1 MIPLGIFVK
10 AGTKKFSKKM
20 STPSLPPR
28 ERILAAAEQLFYR
41 EGIRGVGVERIAA
54 DADTTKMSL
63 YRHFASK
70 DELISEWLTG
80 IVRHYDQ
87 LWADLEREHP
97 DDPQAQ
103 LLGLAAWFSGR
114 CASPESRGC
123 ALVNSLAEL
132 PDPSHPA
139 RKLIDAHKA
148 QQLLRIERL
157 CRKAKLADPTG
168 TAMALHLAFEGAQ
181 VAAQSLG
188 RERVAKSLK
197 RIVDDYLASEE

>member
-1 MIPLGIFVK
+1 
-10 AGTKKFSKKM
+10 M

-28 ERILAAAEQLFYR
+28 ERILATAAQLFYR

-70 DELISEWLTG
+70 DELIAEWLSG
-80 IVRHYDQ
+80 IVAYYDR
-87 LWADLEREHP
+87 LWEQIERDQP
-97 DDPQAQ
+97 DNPRAQ
-103 LLGLAAWFSGR
+103 LQAMAAWVSGR
-114 CASPESRGC
+114 CASPETRGC

-132 PDPSHPA
+132 PDATHPA
-139 RKLIDAHKA
+139 RKIIDAHKA
-148 QQLLRIERL
+148 AQLQRIEKL
-157 CRKAKLADPTG
+157 CRRAGLTDPTG

-197 RIVDDYLASEE
+197 RLVESHLSHTA